1 MGSTIARIT
10 SSSYFSFQNF
20 SRFQNGNSR
29 TSLAMLMHTVA
40 AFIPQHPSAA
50 LSLHQLTN
58 SLNVIALPLSIF
70 LPTFNVFNAPH
81 SQKFLNAFNASHSQK
96 FLNAFKI
103 KRRAS
108 SISTQDS
115 PSLTHETPFLRR
127 CHFSLVLP
135 YKLLRFSRIRFCRI
149 RYLLLLKF

>member
-1 MGSTIARIT
+1 MGSTIACIT
-10 SSSYFSFQNF
+10 FSSYFSFQNF

-29 TSLAMLMHTVA
+29 TSLTMLMHTVA

-58 SLNVIALPLSIF
+58 SLNVIVLLFSIF
-70 LPTFNVFNAPH
+70 LPTFNAFNV
-81 SQKFLNAFNASHSQK
+81 FNASHSQK

-115 PSLTHETPFLRR
+115 PSLTHETPFSRR

-149 RYLLLLKF
+149 RYLLLLKFLRH